1 MINKTFPRNKITSPT
16 PSKSKGAPN
25 LSYQGI
31 RSSKSGGPPKKTA
44 MQTTLSGPH
53 MRKNIGSASD
63 ENVKKKRPAVA
74 ARKAKQLLKKR
85 KLEAATPENTHKNKK
100 FKKH

>member
-1 MINKTFPRNKITSPT
+1 
-16 PSKSKGAPN
+16 
-25 LSYQGI
+25 
-31 RSSKSGGPPKKTA
+31 
-44 MQTTLSGPH
+44 